1 MCKECPINYAK
12 FQRDSPS
19 GSAAIP
25 EKLEGG
31 VAPTPPALARVKP
44 NRAPLEQVRA
54 PDQQPTEPFV
64 YMGPL
69 ELDGA
74 QMKSQMAP
82 REGRAS

>member
-1 MCKECPINYAK
+1 MVVVGPPRPKDRGGHKPPSPRRSPLSLGPKNGFKGPAK
-12 FQRDSPS
+12 HH
-19 GSAAIP
+19 
-25 EKLEGG
+25 
-31 VAPTPPALARVKP
+31 KP
-44 NRAPLEQVRA
+44 NRGPLERVRA